1 MFGKWNRKSQLKL
14 GWLEKR
20 VELRSTDSRGRL
32 SPQKARLFSQ
42 KQGCPTEL
50 VAAGVGLGG
59 HQHKAWASRGR
70 FGLRWMAERAQDAED
85 CDVSGEYAEADGRDH
100 GEAED
105 NGHQEGNHGLKSL

>member
-1 MFGKWNRKSQLKL
+1 MFGKWNSEV
-14 GWLEKR
+14 WLE
-20 VELRSTDSRGRL
+20 LRWLGARG
-32 SPQKARLFSQ
+32 SSFARRTAEG
-42 KQGCPTEL
+42 GCPHKMLRRLIL

-70 FGLRWMAERAQDAED
+70 FGLRRMAERAQDSED

-105 NGHQEGNHGLKSL
+105 